1 MKYDLEERTA
11 RFGEKVIDFVKDLK
25 QNVINKPLISQL
37 IRSATSIGANY
48 REANQAI
55 SKKDFRNK
63 IHLCRKEAN
72 ETKHWLRMIL
82 RANPEKKEECEKLW
96 KEAHELVLIFSKISS
111 KCK

>member
-63 IHLCRKEAN
+63 IHLCRKEVN